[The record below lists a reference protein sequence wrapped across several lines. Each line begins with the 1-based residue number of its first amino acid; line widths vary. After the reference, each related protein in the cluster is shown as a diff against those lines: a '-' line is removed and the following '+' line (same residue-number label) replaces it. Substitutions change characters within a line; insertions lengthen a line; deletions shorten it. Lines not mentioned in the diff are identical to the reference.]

1 MTHIRSRP
9 SRPGSNFSPRMA
21 RAGLEE
27 LASAPD
33 HQSFGRYHEEQGDQ
47 RQYRRHDAPRYHRC
61 KQRKKAGGS
70 DSSDSTG
77 SDSRIIRFWSGIRSP
92 TQTTQ
97 TGQRARSSQDPRNAR
112 DAAPLT
118 GERKAVDEN
127 EDHTGAVKT
136 SIQFTAW
143 APNLRTTVPP
153 VRSAL
158 AIQRPVT
165 MMLPRNT
172 TAPAMWAPLPVVRE
186 EEAYSRPKTS
196 GIRIR
201 AWAQWPG
208 EPLRA
213 AVHGTSPNKPGTTLG
228 RLVPLI
234 LAFAVA
240 SDKGG
245 NPLRLVALPR
255 PPAADSSGANPP
267 ASGRQSDRSSP
278 APAKSPAPRPSEP
291 PPGNSALS

>member
-1 MTHIRSRP
+1 MGLKLFDAVPFTGGQLGADRREDGRDLLRPGWRLGINAGKMRSRPRVGRAASTRPLAELRDVNSGHASAMTHIRSRP

-47 RQYRRHDAPRYHRC
+47 RQYRRHDAQTYHRC

-172 TAPAMWAPLPVVRE
+172 TAPAMWAP
-186 EEAYSRPKTS
+186 Y
-196 GIRIR
+196 
-201 AWAQWPG
+201 
-208 EPLRA
+208 
-213 AVHGTSPNKPGTTLG
+213 
-228 RLVPLI
+228 
-234 LAFAVA
+234 A
-240 SDKGG
+240 SCKGG
-245 NPLRLVALPR
+245 RGVLTSQDQR
-255 PPAADSSGANPP
+255 D
-267 ASGRQSDRSSP
+267 QD
-278 APAKSPAPRPSEP
+278 KSLGPMAR
-291 PPGNSALS
+291 